1 MYFAHPFFIE
11 KQMTTEERLDK
22 LESQTKW
29 LMQLHTS
36 GVVFVLVVIG
46 AYIILKKK

>member
-1 MYFAHPFFIE
+1 
-11 KQMTTEERLDK
+11 MTTEERLDK

-36 GVVFVLVVIG
+36 GVVIVLVVVG
-46 AYIILKKK
+46 AYLIYKKK